1 MNSTLAD
8 AIAELTAELTPV
20 GVQLTAGGYGV
31 DMVCFDDIT
40 ARCDD
45 TDTESIE
52 SLRQDCYHRLTTSR
66 ASLPT
71 DDDVAD
77 PDEREYGFDIL
88 SLLHKG
94 RTGAELRAAEAQMA
108 DQLLKDDRAANA
120 EVTVTWSTDF
130 KSLEIKC
137 AITPQAEISDRPFEL
152 IIVLDSAGVATLVPQ

>member
-1 MNSTLAD
+1 MNTTLAD
-8 AIAELTAELTPV
+8 AIVELTAELTPV
-20 GVQLTAGGYGV
+20 VVQLTAGGYGV

-52 SLRQDCYHRLTTSR
+52 SLRQDCYHRLITSR
-66 ASLPT
+66 GSLPT

-94 RTGAELRAAEAQMA
+94 RTDAELRAAEAQMS
-108 DQLLKDDRAANA
+108 DQLLKDDRVVNA
-120 EVTVTWSTDF
+120 EVTLGWSTNF
-130 KSLEIKC
+130 KQLEVKC
-137 AITPQAEISDRPFEL
+137 SITPQAEVADRPFEL